1 MEIISYDSNTGIVT
15 FKTNHFSEYEI
26 LGMTLILG
34 DLSGDG
40 NIDTMD
46 LTLLR
51 KYLAGYTITG
61 SLHAADLNGDGKVD
75 TIDLTLLRKYL
86 AGYDIG
92 L

>member
-1 MEIISYDSNTGIVT
+1 
-15 FKTNHFSEYEI
+15 
-26 LGMTLILG
+26 
-34 DLSGDG
+34 
-40 NIDTMD
+40 MD

-61 SLHAADLNGDGKVD
+61 SLNAADLNGDGKVD